1 MAPTR
6 PVTDWT
12 TDYDILDDDYV
23 ADPYPIWDD
32 LRQQCPIAH
41 SDRWG
46 GSWLPTLYADVAAIA
61 HDVAAFSSSDPG
73 VLTFTDEERPPPPIE
88 LPLPP
93 TATRS

>member
-1 MAPTR
+1 MDPADSAASPPSAVSFGMAPTR

-46 GSWLPTLYADVAAIA
+46 GSWLPTRYVDVA
-61 HDVAAFSSSDPG
+61 SD
-73 VLTFTDEERPPPPIE
+73 RPRRGRLQLE
-88 LPLPP
+88 
-93 TATRS
+93 